1 MSGTP
6 AGSRSGDAVET
17 LLVDPAGESSTGQP
31 IAEPPLR
38 DEAHGVEVLQSDVA
52 FAGVVWDIRRENFA
66 YGDSTLTRE
75 FMEHPGAVAVLAVD
89 DDDRVLSIQQY
100 RHPIQVRNWELPA
113 GLLDVEGEPP
123 LEGAQRELAEE
134 ADLVAAEWEP
144 LITMHTSPGGSDE
157 VIHVFRATGLSA
169 APEVFARSSEEADIV
184 LRWVALDE
192 AVDAVLTGRVHN
204 GIFMAAVLAEHA
216 RRSRS

>member
-1 MSGTP
+1 MSEAA
-6 AGSRSGDAVET
+6 AGLDG
-17 LLVDPAGESSTGQP
+17 VDRLT
-31 IAEPPLR
+31 
-38 DEAHGVEVLQSDVA
+38 DEGFGVEVLQSDVA
-52 FAGVVWDIRRENFA
+52 FAGVVWDIRRERFA
-66 YGDSTLTRE
+66 YGEGALTRE

-89 DDDRVLSIQQY
+89 ADYRVLSIQQY
-100 RHPIQVRNWELPA
+100 RHPIQMRNWELPA

-123 LEGAQRELAEE
+123 LEAAQRELAEE
-134 ADLVAAEWEP
+134 ADLVAAEWQP

-169 APEVFARSSEEADIV
+169 APEVFARDSEEADIV

-192 AVDAVLTGRVHN
+192 AVDAVLAGRVHN

-216 RRSRS
+216 RRSRG